1 MKKVTINVS
10 SKDYTITLED
20 GFAKAF
26 QKDLETLTAK
36 KKNIDVKDLLGAFIQ
51 KSYDLYMQD
60 QKLQEN
66 IKLLEDKFN

>member
-26 QKDLETLTAK
+26 QKDLETLTEIGRASCRER
-36 KKNIDVKDLLGAFIQ
+36 VLRLV
-51 KSYDLYMQD
+51 
-60 QKLQEN
+60 
-66 IKLLEDKFN
+66 